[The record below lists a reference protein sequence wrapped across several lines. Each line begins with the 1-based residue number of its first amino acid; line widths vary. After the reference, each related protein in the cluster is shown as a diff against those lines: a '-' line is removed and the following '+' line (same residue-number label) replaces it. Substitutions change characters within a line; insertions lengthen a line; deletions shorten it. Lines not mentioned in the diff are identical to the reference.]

1 MFASATERCFDQ
13 QLFERFA
20 HLDFSFVGRRQ
31 VNMPPLENTRTK
43 TINGLRARRDS
54 CATPER
60 PRMNSMLKMS
70 QLIDG
75 LNERIGRY
83 LMWLVLAAVVIS
95 AANAVVRKAFDTS
108 SNAFLEIQWY
118 LFAAVVLWG
127 SAYTMLRQ
135 GHVKIDVII
144 GRFSKRTQIIVECLG
159 IVFFLLPFVYKVNEL
174 VWPLVLQAYNSGEMS
189 QNAGGLIRWPVYALV
204 PTGFILLGLQGI
216 SELIKRIGF
225 LQGMAV
231 DPTQPVQ
238 TKTAEEELAEEIL
251 KHQVAPEVVNRVE
264 DSLDM
269 HQDQKLNGS
278 AK

>member
-1 MFASATERCFDQ
+1 M
-13 QLFERFA
+13 
-20 HLDFSFVGRRQ
+20 
-31 VNMPPLENTRTK
+31 
-43 TINGLRARRDS
+43 NG
-54 CATPER
+54 
-60 PRMNSMLKMS
+60 MLKVA

-75 LNERIGRY
+75 LNERVGRN

-95 AANAVVRKAFDTS
+95 AVNAVVRKAFDMS

-118 LFAAVVLWG
+118 LFAAVVLLG

-174 VWPLVLQAYNSGEMS
+174 VWPLVIQAYNSGEMS

-204 PTGFILLGLQGI
+204 PVGFLLLGLQGL

-225 LQGMAV
+225 LNGVAV
-231 DPTQPVQ
+231 DPTAPVQ
-238 TKTAEEELAEEIL
+238 TKTAEEELAEEIR
-251 KHQVAPEVVNRVE
+251 KHQVAPEVVVRVE
-264 DSLDM
+264 DAIDM
-269 HQDQKLNGS
+269 VADRNKNGS
-278 AK
+278 DK

>member
-1 MFASATERCFDQ
+1 
-13 QLFERFA
+13 
-20 HLDFSFVGRRQ
+20 
-31 VNMPPLENTRTK
+31 
-43 TINGLRARRDS
+43 
-54 CATPER
+54 
-60 PRMNSMLKMS
+60 MNAMLKMS

-75 LNERIGRY
+75 LNERIGRS
-83 LMWLVLAAVVIS
+83 LMWFVLFAVIIS
-95 AANAVVRKAFDTS
+95 AVNAVVRKAFDMS

-118 LFAAVVLWG
+118 LFAAVVLLG

-135 GHVKIDVII
+135 GHVKIDVIV

-174 VWPLVLQAYNSGEMS
+174 VWPLVIQAYESGEMS

-204 PTGFILLGLQGI
+204 PAGFVLLGLQGL
-216 SELIKRIGF
+216 SELIKRMAF
-225 LQGMAV
+225 LMGLAV
-231 DPTQPVQ
+231 DPTQPVH

-269 HQDQKLNGS
+269 HQDQNKNGS